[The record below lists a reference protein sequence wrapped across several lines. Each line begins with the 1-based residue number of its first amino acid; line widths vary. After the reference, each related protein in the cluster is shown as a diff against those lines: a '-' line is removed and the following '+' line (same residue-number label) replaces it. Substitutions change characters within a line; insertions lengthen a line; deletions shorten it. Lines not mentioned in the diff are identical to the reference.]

1 MTTETASGS
10 TPEAGVE
17 EFITG
22 CHEALRQQSQGHP
35 EPFLELWSHADDVTI
50 MSAAGGYHVGFEQV
64 SNLLR
69 WASKAQSFDSWSA
82 ENLVTTVVS
91 DLAFSVELEHY
102 AQQAAGEDKG
112 MTLRATQIY
121 RRENGQWKVIHRH
134 GDALTPVE
142 VKW

>member
-1 MTTETASGS
+1 MTTGASSGS

-17 EFITG
+17 EFITR
-22 CHEALRQQSQGHP
+22 CHEALSQQSQGHP

-82 ENLVTTVVS
+82 ENIVTTVVPTS
-91 DLAFSVELEHY
+91 PSASNWSIMHS
-102 AQQAAGEDKG
+102 
-112 MTLRATQIY
+112 R
-121 RRENGQWKVIHRH
+121 
-134 GDALTPVE
+134 
-142 VKW
+142 